1 MCPEIA
7 PQNKGGNE
15 MAQRSFGSAKR
26 NRQYEKIKRSAKR
39 KGRSTGAAK
48 RIAAATTNRTRR
60 ARGEV
65 KGRSKAR
72 RATNRTKRGAS
83 QAQKAAARKNGKKG
97 GRARARKS

>member
-1 MCPEIA
+1 
-7 PQNKGGNE
+7 

-26 NRQYEKIKRSAKR
+26 NRQYEKIKRSAKSR
-39 KGRSTGAAK
+39 GRSTATAK

-72 RATNRTKRGAS
+72 RKGNRTRRGAQS
-83 QAQKAAARKNGKKG
+83 SMRRAGRKG
-97 GRARARKS
+97 GRARKSR